1 MADSDQ
7 EDKTEAPSGRRISQA
22 REEGNVPR
30 SRELNTFAVTVTGL
44 AMLMA
49 TGQSIYQY
57 LLKVMHDWLGFD
69 AARAK
74 SSDIILEQFR
84 ATLFDGLKAMAPMLG
99 ALFLAAALTPILI
112 GGWNF
117 TTKAIMPNF
126 GKLNPISGV
135 ARLFSI
141 QAASEGLKGI
151 LKSALIGGVA
161 TWVIWNERGD
171 LIGLVS
177 MPLDRAQIHLI
188 GLMEHTFIIVV
199 GAMLLLVLFDVPF
212 QLWQYNKQL
221 RMTKEEVKQEYKE
234 QEGSPEVKGRIRQM
248 QREAAR
254 RRMMQEIP
262 KANVIVTNPTHYA
275 VALSY
280 EEGMNAPKLVAK
292 GSLKMAEKIIEKGRE
307 HQVMVL
313 RAPPFARA
321 LYFNVELGEEVPSKL
336 YTAAAQVLAY
346 VHQLKHYEKQGGLSP
361 VFPEKLEVPPELDPE
376 SKHTQHTAPTGNH

>member
-7 EDKTEAPSGRRISQA
+7 EDKTEAPSGRRIDQA

-30 SRELNTFAVTVTGL
+30 SRELSTFAVTATGL
-44 AMLMA
+44 ALLMA
-49 TGQSIYQY
+49 TGESIYQY
-57 LLKVMHDWLGFD
+57 LLKVMHDWLSFD

-74 SSDIILEQFR
+74 STDIILEQFR
-84 ATLFDGLKAMAPMLG
+84 ASLADGLQAMAPLLG
-99 ALFLAAALTPILI
+99 GLFLVAALTPLLI

-126 GKLNPISGV
+126 GKLNPLSGI

-141 QAASEGLKGI
+141 QAASEGLKAL
-151 LKSALIGGVA
+151 LKSLLIGGVA
-161 TWVIWNERGD
+161 TWVIWGERGD

-188 GLMEHTFIIVV
+188 GLMEHTFQIVV
-199 GAMLLLVLFDVPF
+199 GAMLVLVLLDIPF
-212 QLWQYNKQL
+212 QLWHYTKNL

-234 QEGSPEVKGRIRQM
+234 QEGSPEVKGRIRQL

-275 VALSY
+275 VAIHY
-280 EEGMNAPKLVAK
+280 EDGMAAPKLIAK

-307 HQVMVL
+307 HKVL
-313 RAPPFARA
+313 VVRAPPFARA
-321 LYFNVELGEEVPSKL
+321 LYFNVELGEDVPSKL

-346 VHQLKHYEKQGGLSP
+346 VHQLKHYEQQGGISP

-376 SKHTQHTAPTGNH
+376 TKDTQHTAPT

>member
-7 EDKTEAPSGRRISQA
+7 EDKTEAPSGRRLDQA

-30 SRELNTFAVTVTGL
+30 SRELSTFAVTATGL
-44 AMLMA
+44 GLLMA
-49 TGQSIYQY
+49 TGEGIYQY
-57 LLKVMHDWLGFD
+57 LLKMMHDWLSFD

-84 ATLFDGLKAMAPMLG
+84 GSLVDALHAMAPLLG
-99 ALFLAAALTPILI
+99 GLFLVAALTPLLI

-117 TTKAIMPNF
+117 TTKAFMPNF
-126 GKLNPISGV
+126 GKLNPFSGI
-135 ARLFSI
+135 ARLFSV
-141 QAASEGLKGI
+141 QAASEGLKAL
-151 LKSALIGGVA
+151 LKSLLIGGVA
-161 TWVIWNERGD
+161 TWVIWGERGD

-188 GLMEHTFIIVV
+188 GLMEHTFQIVV
-199 GAMLLLVLFDVPF
+199 GAMLVLVLLDVPF
-212 QLWQYNKQL
+212 QLWHYTKNL

-234 QEGSPEVKGRIRQM
+234 QEGSPEVKGRIRQL

-262 KANVIVTNPTHYA
+262 KANVIITNPTHYA
-275 VALSY
+275 VAIHY
-280 EEGMNAPKLVAK
+280 EDGMAAPKLIAK

-307 HQVMVL
+307 HKVL
-313 RAPPFARA
+313 VVRAPPFARA
-321 LYFNVELGEEVPSKL
+321 LYFNVELGEEVPNKL

-346 VHQLKHYEKQGGLSP
+346 VHQLKHYEQQGGISP

-376 SKHTQHTAPTGNH
+376 TKHNQHTAPS

>member
-7 EDKTEAPSGRRISQA
+7 EDKTEAPSGRRLDQA

-30 SRELNTFAVTVTGL
+30 SRELSTFAVTATGL
-44 AMLMA
+44 GLLMA
-49 TGQSIYQY
+49 TGEGIYQY
-57 LLKVMHDWLGFD
+57 LLKVMHDWLSFD

-74 SSDIILEQFR
+74 STDIILEQFR
-84 ATLFDGLKAMAPMLG
+84 GSLVDALQAMAPLLG
-99 ALFLAAALTPILI
+99 GLFLVAALTPLLI

-126 GKLNPISGV
+126 GKLNPLSGI

-141 QAASEGLKGI
+141 QAASEGLKAL
-151 LKSALIGGVA
+151 LKSLLIGGVA
-161 TWVIWNERGD
+161 TWVIWGERGD

-188 GLMEHTFIIVV
+188 GLMEHTFQIVV
-199 GAMLLLVLFDVPF
+199 GAMLVLVLLDVPF
-212 QLWQYNKQL
+212 QLWQYTKNL

-234 QEGSPEVKGRIRQM
+234 QEGSPEVKGRIRQL

-262 KANVIVTNPTHYA
+262 KANVIITNPTHYA
-275 VALSY
+275 VAIHY
-280 EEGMNAPKLVAK
+280 EDGMAAPKLIAK

-307 HQVMVL
+307 HKVL
-313 RAPPFARA
+313 VVRAPPFARA
-321 LYFNVELGEEVPSKL
+321 LYFNVELGEDVPNKL

-346 VHQLKHYEKQGGLSP
+346 VHQLKHYEQQGGISP

-376 SKHTQHTAPTGNH
+376 TKHNQHTAPT

>member
-7 EDKTEAPSGRRISQA
+7 EDKTEAPSGRRLDQA

-30 SRELNTFAVTVTGL
+30 SRELSTFAVTATGL
-44 AMLMA
+44 GLLMA
-49 TGQSIYQY
+49 TGEGIYQY
-57 LLKVMHDWLGFD
+57 LLKVMHNWLSFD

-74 SSDIILEQFR
+74 STDIILEQFR
-84 ATLFDGLKAMAPMLG
+84 GSLVDALQAMAPLLG
-99 ALFLAAALTPILI
+99 GLFLVAALTPLLI

-126 GKLNPISGV
+126 GKLNPLSGI

-141 QAASEGLKGI
+141 QAASEGLKAL
-151 LKSALIGGVA
+151 LKSLLIGGVA
-161 TWVIWNERGD
+161 TWVIWGERGD

-188 GLMEHTFIIVV
+188 GLMEHTFQIVV
-199 GAMLLLVLFDVPF
+199 GAMLVLVLLDVPF
-212 QLWQYNKQL
+212 QLWQYTKNL

-234 QEGSPEVKGRIRQM
+234 QEGSPEVKGRIRQL

-262 KANVIVTNPTHYA
+262 KANVIITNPTHYA
-275 VALSY
+275 VAIHY
-280 EEGMNAPKLVAK
+280 EDGMAAPKLIAK
-292 GSLKMAEKIIEKGRE
+292 GSLKMAEKIIEKGHE
-307 HQVMVL
+307 HKVL
-313 RAPPFARA
+313 VVRAPPFARA
-321 LYFNVELGEEVPSKL
+321 LYFNVELGEDVPNKL

-346 VHQLKHYEKQGGLSP
+346 VHQLKHYEQQGGISP

-376 SKHTQHTAPTGNH
+376 TKHNQHTAPT

>member
-7 EDKTEAPSGRRISQA
+7 EDKTEAPSGRRIDQA

-30 SRELNTFAVTVTGL
+30 SRELSTFTVTATGL
-44 AMLMA
+44 ALLMA
-49 TGQSIYQY
+49 TGEGIYQY
-57 LLKVMHDWLGFD
+57 LLKVMHDWLSFD

-74 SSDIILEQFR
+74 STDIILEQFR
-84 ATLFDGLKAMAPMLG
+84 GSLVDALHAMAPLLG
-99 ALFLAAALTPILI
+99 GLFLVAALTPLLI

-126 GKLNPISGV
+126 GKLNPLSGI

-141 QAASEGLKGI
+141 QAASEGLKAL
-151 LKSALIGGVA
+151 LKSLLIGGVA
-161 TWVIWNERGD
+161 TWVIWGERGD

-188 GLMEHTFIIVV
+188 GLMEHTFQIVV
-199 GAMLLLVLFDVPF
+199 GAMLVLVLLDVPF
-212 QLWQYNKQL
+212 QLWQYTKNL

-234 QEGSPEVKGRIRQM
+234 QEGSPEVKGRIRQL

-254 RRMMQEIP
+254 RRMIQEIP
-262 KANVIVTNPTHYA
+262 KANVIITNPTHYA
-275 VALSY
+275 VAIHY
-280 EEGMNAPKLVAK
+280 EDGMAAPKLIAK

-307 HQVMVL
+307 HKVL
-313 RAPPFARA
+313 VVRAPPFARA
-321 LYFNVELGEEVPSKL
+321 LYFNVELGEDVPNKL

-346 VHQLKHYEKQGGLSP
+346 VHQLKHYEQQGGISP

-376 SKHTQHTAPTGNH
+376 TKHNQHTAPT

>member
-7 EDKTEAPSGRRISQA
+7 EDKTEAPSGRRIDQA

-30 SRELNTFAVTVTGL
+30 SRELSTFAITATGL
-44 AMLMA
+44 ALLMA
-49 TGQSIYQY
+49 TGESIYQY
-57 LLKVMHDWLGFD
+57 LLKVMHDWLSFD

-74 SSDIILEQFR
+74 STDIILEQFR
-84 ATLFDGLKAMAPMLG
+84 ASLTDGLQAMAPLLG
-99 ALFLAAALTPILI
+99 GLFLVAALTPLLI

-126 GKLNPISGV
+126 GKLNPLSGI

-141 QAASEGLKGI
+141 QAASEGLKAI
-151 LKSALIGGVA
+151 LKSLLIGGVA
-161 TWVIWNERGD
+161 TWVIWGERGD

-188 GLMEHTFIIVV
+188 GLMEHTFQIVV
-199 GAMLLLVLFDVPF
+199 GAMLVLVLLDVPF
-212 QLWQYNKQL
+212 QLWQYSKNL

-234 QEGSPEVKGRIRQM
+234 QEGSPEVKGRIRQL

-275 VALSY
+275 VAIHY
-280 EEGMNAPKLVAK
+280 EDGMAAPKLIAK

-307 HQVMVL
+307 HKVL
-313 RAPPFARA
+313 VVRAPPFARA
-321 LYFNVELGEEVPSKL
+321 LYFNVELGEDVPNKL

-346 VHQLKHYEKQGGLSP
+346 VHQLKHYEQQGGISP

-376 SKHTQHTAPTGNH
+376 TKHTQHTAPT

>member
-7 EDKTEAPSGRRISQA
+7 EDKTEAPSGRRIGQA

-30 SRELNTFAVTVTGL
+30 SRELSTFAVTATGL
-44 AMLMA
+44 ALLMA
-49 TGQSIYQY
+49 TGESIYQY
-57 LLKVMHDWLGFD
+57 LLKVMHDWLSFD

-74 SSDIILEQFR
+74 STDIILEQFR
-84 ATLFDGLKAMAPMLG
+84 GSLVDALQAMAPLLG
-99 ALFLAAALTPILI
+99 GLFLVAALTPLLI

-117 TTKAIMPNF
+117 TTKAFMPNF
-126 GKLNPISGV
+126 GKLNPLSGI

-141 QAASEGLKGI
+141 QAASEGLKAL
-151 LKSALIGGVA
+151 LKSLLIGGVA
-161 TWVIWNERGD
+161 TWVIWGERGD
-171 LIGLVS
+171 LIGLIS

-188 GLMEHTFIIVV
+188 GLMEHTFQIVV
-199 GAMLLLVLFDVPF
+199 GAMLVLVLLDVPF
-212 QLWQYNKQL
+212 QLWHYTKNL

-234 QEGSPEVKGRIRQM
+234 QEGSPEVKGRIRQL

-262 KANVIVTNPTHYA
+262 NANVIITNPTHYA
-275 VALSY
+275 VAIHY
-280 EEGMNAPKLVAK
+280 EDGMAAPKLIAK

-307 HQVMVL
+307 HKVL
-313 RAPPFARA
+313 VVRAPPFARA
-321 LYFNVELGEEVPSKL
+321 LYFNVELGEEVPNKL

-346 VHQLKHYEKQGGLSP
+346 VHQLKHYEQQGGISP

-376 SKHTQHTAPTGNH
+376 TKHNQHTAPS

>member
-99 ALFLAAALTPILI
+99 ALFLVAALTPILI

-171 LIGLVS
+171 LIGLIS

-262 KANVIVTNPTHYA
+262 KANVIVTSPTHYA

>member
-7 EDKTEAPSGRRISQA
+7 EDKTEAPSGRRLDQA

-30 SRELNTFAVTVTGL
+30 SRELSTFAVTATGL
-44 AMLMA
+44 ALLMA
-49 TGQSIYQY
+49 TGEGIYQY
-57 LLKVMHDWLGFD
+57 LLKVMHDWLSFD

-74 SSDIILEQFR
+74 STDIILEQFR
-84 ATLFDGLKAMAPMLG
+84 GSLVDALQAMAPLLG
-99 ALFLAAALTPILI
+99 GLFLVAALTPLLI

-126 GKLNPISGV
+126 GKLNPLSGI

-141 QAASEGLKGI
+141 QAASEGLKAL
-151 LKSALIGGVA
+151 LKSLLIGGVA
-161 TWVIWNERGD
+161 TWVIWGERGD

-188 GLMEHTFIIVV
+188 GLMEHTFQIVV
-199 GAMLLLVLFDVPF
+199 GAMLVLVLLDVPF
-212 QLWQYNKQL
+212 QLWQYTKNL

-234 QEGSPEVKGRIRQM
+234 QEGSPEVKGRIRQL

-262 KANVIVTNPTHYA
+262 KANVIITNPTHYA
-275 VALSY
+275 VAIHY
-280 EEGMNAPKLVAK
+280 EDGMAAPKLIAK

-307 HQVMVL
+307 HKVL
-313 RAPPFARA
+313 VVRAPPFARA
-321 LYFNVELGEEVPSKL
+321 LYFNVELGEDVPNKL

-346 VHQLKHYEKQGGLSP
+346 VHQLKHYEQQGGISP

-376 SKHTQHTAPTGNH
+376 TKHNQHTAPT

>member
-7 EDKTEAPSGRRISQA
+7 EDKTEAPSGRRIDQA

-30 SRELNTFAVTVTGL
+30 SRELSTFAVTATGL
-44 AMLMA
+44 ALLMA
-49 TGQSIYQY
+49 TGESIYQY
-57 LLKVMHDWLGFD
+57 LLKVMHDWLSFD
-69 AARAK
+69 AERAK
-74 SSDIILEQFR
+74 STDIILEQFR
-84 ATLFDGLKAMAPMLG
+84 ASLADGLQAMAPLLG
-99 ALFLAAALTPILI
+99 GLFLVAALTPLLI

-126 GKLNPISGV
+126 GKLNPLSGI
-135 ARLFSI
+135 ARLFSV
-141 QAASEGLKGI
+141 QAASEGLKAL
-151 LKSALIGGVA
+151 LKSLLIGGVA
-161 TWVIWNERGD
+161 TWVIWGERGD
-171 LIGLVS
+171 LIGLIS

-188 GLMEHTFIIVV
+188 GLMEHTFLIVV
-199 GAMLLLVLFDVPF
+199 GAMMVLVLLDVPF
-212 QLWQYNKQL
+212 QLWHYTKNL

-234 QEGSPEVKGRIRQM
+234 QEGSPEVKGRIRQL

-275 VALSY
+275 VAIHY
-280 EEGMNAPKLVAK
+280 EDGMAAPKLIAK

-307 HQVMVL
+307 HKVL
-313 RAPPFARA
+313 VVRAPPFARA
-321 LYFNVELGEEVPSKL
+321 LYFNVELGEDVPNKL

-346 VHQLKHYEKQGGLSP
+346 VHQLKHYEQQGGISP

-376 SKHTQHTAPTGNH
+376 TKHTQHTAPT

>member
-7 EDKTEAPSGRRISQA
+7 EDKTEAPSGRRIDQA

-30 SRELNTFAVTVTGL
+30 SRELSTFAVTATGL
-44 AMLMA
+44 ALLMA
-49 TGQSIYQY
+49 TGEGIYQY
-57 LLKVMHDWLGFD
+57 LLKVMHDWLSFD

-74 SSDIILEQFR
+74 STDIILEQFR
-84 ATLFDGLKAMAPMLG
+84 ASLVDALQAMAPLLG
-99 ALFLAAALTPILI
+99 GLFLVAALTPLLI

-126 GKLNPISGV
+126 GKLNPFSGI
-135 ARLFSI
+135 ARLFSV
-141 QAASEGLKGI
+141 QAASEGLKAL
-151 LKSALIGGVA
+151 LKSLLIGGVA
-161 TWVIWNERGD
+161 TWVIWGERGD

-188 GLMEHTFIIVV
+188 GLMEHTFLIVV
-199 GAMLLLVLFDVPF
+199 GAMMVLVLLDVPF
-212 QLWQYNKQL
+212 QLWHYTKNL

-234 QEGSPEVKGRIRQM
+234 QEGSPEVKGRIRQL

-262 KANVIVTNPTHYA
+262 NANVIITNPTHYA
-275 VALSY
+275 VAIHY
-280 EEGMNAPKLVAK
+280 EDGMAAPKLIAK

-307 HQVMVL
+307 HKVL
-313 RAPPFARA
+313 VVRAPPFARA
-321 LYFNVELGEEVPSKL
+321 LYFNVELGEDVPSKL

-346 VHQLKHYEKQGGLSP
+346 VHQLKHYEQQGGISP

-376 SKHTQHTAPTGNH
+376 TKHTQHTAPT

>member
-7 EDKTEAPSGRRISQA
+7 EDKTEAPSGRRIDQA

-30 SRELNTFAVTVTGL
+30 SRELSTFAVTATGL
-44 AMLMA
+44 GLLMA
-49 TGQSIYQY
+49 TGEGIYQY
-57 LLKVMHDWLGFD
+57 LLKVMHDWLSFD

-74 SSDIILEQFR
+74 STDIILEQFR
-84 ATLFDGLKAMAPMLG
+84 GSLVDALQAMAPLLG
-99 ALFLAAALTPILI
+99 GLFLVAALTPLLI

-126 GKLNPISGV
+126 GKLNPLSGI

-141 QAASEGLKGI
+141 QAASEGLKAL
-151 LKSALIGGVA
+151 LKSLLIGGVA
-161 TWVIWNERGD
+161 TWVIWGERGD

-188 GLMEHTFIIVV
+188 GLMEHTFQIVV
-199 GAMLLLVLFDVPF
+199 GAMLVLVLLDVPF
-212 QLWQYNKQL
+212 QLWQYTKNL

-234 QEGSPEVKGRIRQM
+234 QEGSPEVKGRIRQL

-262 KANVIVTNPTHYA
+262 KANVIITNPTHYA
-275 VALSY
+275 VAIHY
-280 EEGMNAPKLVAK
+280 EDGMAAPKLIAK

-307 HQVMVL
+307 HKVL
-313 RAPPFARA
+313 VVRAPPFARA
-321 LYFNVELGEEVPSKL
+321 LYFNVELGEDVPNKL

-346 VHQLKHYEKQGGLSP
+346 VHQLKHYEQQGGISP

-376 SKHTQHTAPTGNH
+376 TKHNQHTAPT

>member
-7 EDKTEAPSGRRISQA
+7 EDKTEAPSGRRIDQA

-30 SRELNTFAVTVTGL
+30 SRELSTFAVTATGL
-44 AMLMA
+44 ALLMA
-49 TGQSIYQY
+49 TGEGIYQY
-57 LLKVMHDWLGFD
+57 LLKVMHDWLSFD

-74 SSDIILEQFR
+74 STDIILEQFR
-84 ATLFDGLKAMAPMLG
+84 ASLVDALQAMAPLLG
-99 ALFLAAALTPILI
+99 GLFLVAALTPLLI

-117 TTKAIMPNF
+117 STKAIMPNF
-126 GKLNPISGV
+126 GKLNPFSGI
-135 ARLFSI
+135 ARLFSV
-141 QAASEGLKGI
+141 QAASEGLKAL
-151 LKSALIGGVA
+151 LKSLLIGGVA
-161 TWVIWNERGD
+161 TWVIWGERGD

-188 GLMEHTFIIVV
+188 GLMEHTFLIVV
-199 GAMLLLVLFDVPF
+199 GAMMVLVLLDVPF
-212 QLWQYNKQL
+212 QLWHYTKNL

-234 QEGSPEVKGRIRQM
+234 QEGSPEVKGRIRQL

-262 KANVIVTNPTHYA
+262 NANVIITNPTHYA
-275 VALSY
+275 VAIHY
-280 EEGMNAPKLVAK
+280 EDGMAAPKLIAK

-307 HQVMVL
+307 HKVL
-313 RAPPFARA
+313 VVRAPPFARA
-321 LYFNVELGEEVPSKL
+321 LYFNVELGEDVPSKL

-346 VHQLKHYEKQGGLSP
+346 VHQLKHYEQQGGISP

-376 SKHTQHTAPTGNH
+376 TKHTQHTAPT

>member
-7 EDKTEAPSGRRISQA
+7 EDKTEAPSGRRIDQA

-30 SRELNTFAVTVTGL
+30 SRELSTFAITATGL
-44 AMLMA
+44 ALLMA
-49 TGQSIYQY
+49 TGESIYQY
-57 LLKVMHDWLGFD
+57 LLKVMHDWLSFD

-74 SSDIILEQFR
+74 STDIILEQFR
-84 ATLFDGLKAMAPMLG
+84 ASLTDGLQAMAPLLG
-99 ALFLAAALTPILI
+99 GLFLVAALTPLLI

-126 GKLNPISGV
+126 GKLNPLSGI

-141 QAASEGLKGI
+141 QAASEGLKAI
-151 LKSALIGGVA
+151 LKSLLIGGVA
-161 TWVIWNERGD
+161 TWVIWGERGD
-171 LIGLVS
+171 LIGLIS

-188 GLMEHTFIIVV
+188 GLMEHTFQIVV
-199 GAMLLLVLFDVPF
+199 GAMLVLVLLDVPF
-212 QLWQYNKQL
+212 QLWQYSKNL

-234 QEGSPEVKGRIRQM
+234 QEGSPEVKGRIRQL

-275 VALSY
+275 VAIHY
-280 EEGMNAPKLVAK
+280 EDGMAAPKLIAK

-307 HQVMVL
+307 HKVL
-313 RAPPFARA
+313 VVRAPPFARA
-321 LYFNVELGEEVPSKL
+321 LYFNVELGEDVPNKL

-346 VHQLKHYEKQGGLSP
+346 VHQLKHYEQQGGISP

-376 SKHTQHTAPTGNH
+376 TKHTQHTAPT